1 MKALL
6 VLALIALCLLPA
18 GAEAFVFVSGDQAV
32 IDTPIDDDVVASGG
46 NVVVNAPVGSLTAA
60 GGSVVVNAPIAG
72 DLIVTGG
79 AINVNADVDGKVLA
93 AGGSIGVNGTVENLL
108 ATGGTVTL
116 GPSARVLRDA
126 VISAGTVINAGTV
139 VRNLT
144 VSADTF
150 ENPGS
155 AGSIRYQEQQPVTD
169 AFSGLGIIS
178 LLIAVGFL
186 FLGIILIQIFPE
198 EFADVVREIVTG
210 PIVKTIVGFFG
221 IIVSAIVVLVIAI
234 TVIGLPTAAVLGMFV
249 VVGLL
254 ISGLFVAYALGD
266 TVVSRLRWKTGV
278 TVTFI
283 VGFVI
288 LQILYLIPV
297 LGVLIQVIAASLGY
311 GALLYTLRDAWQAY
325 SGAE

>member
-1 MKALL
+1 
-6 VLALIALCLLPA
+6 
-18 GAEAFVFVSGDQAV
+18 V
-32 IDTPIDDDVVASGG
+32 IASGG
-46 NVVVNAPVGSLTAA
+46 TVVVNAPVRSLTAA
-60 GGSVVVNAPIAG
+60 GGSVIVNAPVAG

-79 AINVNADVDGKVLA
+79 VISVDADIDGKVLA
-93 AGGSIGVNGTVENLL
+93 AGGNIGINGTIENLL

-126 VISAGTVINAGTV
+126 VISAGTVVNAGTV

-144 VSADTF
+144 VSANTF

-155 AGSIRYQEQQPVTD
+155 AGSIEYQEQQPVTD
-169 AFSGLGIIS
+169 AFSGFSFIS

-198 EFADVVREIVTG
+198 EFASVVREVVTG

-221 IIVSAIVVLVIAI
+221 IVVSALVVLVIAI
-234 TVIGLPTAAVLGMFV
+234 TVIGLPVAAVLGMFV
-249 VVGLL
+249 VISLL

-266 TVVSRLRWKTGV
+266 IVVSRLRWKTGV

-297 LGVLIQVIAASLGY
+297 IGVLVQIVAVSLGY
-311 GALLYTLRDAWQAY
+311 GALLYALRDAWQVY
-325 SGAE
+325 SSAE